1 MSPARP
7 PSSTASSRPASRSPS
22 SPWSTASA
30 ARSTRSSPAS
40 TPSFAERLVRR
51 NRLHNG
57 SGLWPESF
65 SFTLCGSPCR
75 RRVAVS
81 QAKQPL
87 PDVESIFAHGRKGQ
101 HSRTPRD
108 QPSFCQA
115 IPDASTSLTASK
127 CSYGKENGTSSRA
140 NSPSI
145 ADRLILRLSP
155 FRDQCVVSLGAQTR
169 ESGRRAAAFI
179 SQRLRRFG
187 CLAQL
192 RIDAGED
199 AVEGRAQPVDRD
211 DDGDRDAGGDQ
222 SVLDRGGAGR
232 VRDEGSDNPT
242 HFQAPSVFRS
252 ASTPSPGRPHKFTRA
267 TVARNFYKQV
277 KAAAGFFPTN
287 SFKSNRTSRAR
298 NPVRAPARRFASEQP
313 HHPPN
318 FHAAPCRAC
327 PPRGRTLC

>member
-40 TPSFAERLVRR
+40 TPSCAERLVRR

-155 FRDQCVVSLGAQTR
+155 FRDQCVVSLGAQPR
-169 ESGRRAAAFI
+169 EKRPQGGRFHIATI
-179 SQRLRRFG
+179 ETLRL
-187 CLAQL
+187 L
-192 RIDAGED
+192 
-199 AVEGRAQPVDRD
+199 
-211 DDGDRDAGGDQ
+211 
-222 SVLDRGGAGR
+222 
-232 VRDEGSDNPT
+232 
-242 HFQAPSVFRS
+242 S
-252 ASTPSPGRPHKFTRA
+252 A
-267 TVARNFYKQV
+267 
-277 KAAAGFFPTN
+277 
-287 SFKSNRTSRAR
+287 
-298 NPVRAPARRFASEQP
+298 
-313 HHPPN
+313 
-318 FHAAPCRAC
+318 
-327 PPRGRTLC
+327 